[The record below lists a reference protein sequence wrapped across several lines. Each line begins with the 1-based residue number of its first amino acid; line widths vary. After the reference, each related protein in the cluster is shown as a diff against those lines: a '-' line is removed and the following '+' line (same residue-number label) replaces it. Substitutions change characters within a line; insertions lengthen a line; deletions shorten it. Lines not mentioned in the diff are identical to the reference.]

1 MGTWRNFLLAG
12 VAATMLLATA
22 CGASTQPTNTAVVQ
36 PAAGSV
42 SASPSGS
49 SGTSGLKTAG
59 VLAVRDDSKLGAL
72 VTDSEGNTLYRFD
85 ADTPSPSKSN
95 CEGDCATTWPPVS
108 ADDASASD
116 SLNPDLLGWVA
127 RADGSKQLTLSGWP
141 LYHYAKDAKAG
152 DTNGQGVGD
161 KWFAAA
167 PDGKKSGVTRASLNV
182 LDSPELGKILQ
193 DKNGKTLYLFTKDT
207 PWPMKTACDATC
219 LTKWTPAG
227 LVTAKDAAAAG
238 LPSDALFTFTTPNGT
253 KQEAFNCWA
262 AYTFKG
268 DKEAGQTNGQ
278 GVGGV
283 WFAIKKDITVD
294 RGKTIPAAKAKA
306 GSSATA
312 SSSAS
317 SEDSGDASDNGY

>member
-1 MGTWRNFLLAG
+1 
-12 VAATMLLATA
+12 MLLATA
-22 CGASTQPTNTAVVQ
+22 CGASTQPTTTVVQ

-42 SASPSGS
+42 AASPSS
-49 SGTSGLKTAG
+49 SGATTALKTAG
-59 VLAVRDDSKLGAL
+59 VLAVDSSSELGPL
-72 VTDSEGNTLYRFD
+72 VTDSAGNTLYRFD

-95 CEGDCATTWPPVS
+95 CDGDCATLWPPVS

-127 RADGSKQLTLSGWP
+127 RTDGSKQLTLSGWP
-141 LYHYAKDAKAG
+141 LYYYAKDTAAG
-152 DTNGQGVGD
+152 QTNGQGVGG

-167 PDGKKSGVTRASLNV
+167 ADGKKAGVARKSVNV
-182 LDSPELGKILQ
+182 LDSPELGPILQ

-219 LTKWTPAG
+219 LQKWTPSG
-227 LVTAKDAAAAG
+227 LVTAKDIEALG
-238 LPSDALFTFTTPNGT
+238 LDPKTIFTFTTPNGT
-253 KQEAFNCWA
+253 KQEAYNCWPS
-262 AYTFKG
+262 YTFKG

-283 WFAIKKDITVD
+283 WFAIKKDIVVD

-306 GSSATA
+306 GSSSDTSSDTSSADP
-312 SSSAS
+312 SSSAT
-317 SEDSGDASDNGY
+317 DAAANGY